1 MFLNKQ
7 RPGGAIMNGSA
18 SGITRGTSPETPI
31 SIDNLADIRDI
42 VIDPSLPKEERQR
55 SFLRQIKNP
64 NLYRCGDMIVRVSFA
79 NSGEK
84 LEDRLKQYLLSG
96 QGLALC
102 E

>member
-1 MFLNKQ
+1 
-7 RPGGAIMNGSA
+7 MNGTAIGNPCDA
-18 SGITRGTSPETPI
+18 SPVTSI
-31 SIDNLADIRDI
+31 CIDNLADIRDV
-42 VIDPSLPKEERQR
+42 VIDPSQPKEERRR

-64 NLYRCGDMIVRVSFA
+64 TLYRCGDMIVRISFA
-79 NSGEK
+79 DNGEK